1 MFNKNLWIES
11 LRFLNICINLQK
23 LSLLTQMRQVEGK
36 SMRLEHQKIIEDLKN
51 YEHASDF
58 RPSRIRP
65 HADPKV
71 PPCTILR

>member
-1 MFNKNLWIES
+1 
-11 LRFLNICINLQK
+11 
-23 LSLLTQMRQVEGK
+23 MRQVEGE
-36 SMRLEHQKIIEDLKN
+36 SMRLEHQKIIEDLKKN